1 MEYITEE
8 QAVEL
13 VCEHA
18 LYYGAT
24 NDYSVTY
31 EGYTVTSGDTRELVE
46 MVKKLNAFMVSQQD
60 EDDKEFDDSDVDC
73 FYNDEEGGA

>member
-13 VCEHA
+13 VCAPA

-31 EGYTVTSGDTRELVE
+31 EGYTVTSGDTSVLVE
-46 MVKKLNAFMVSQQD
+46 MVKKLNAFLVSQQD

-73 FYNDEEGGA
+73 FYNDEEGGP

>member
-13 VCEHA
+13 VCERG

-24 NDYSVTY
+24 NDYSVRY
-31 EGYTVTSGDTRELVE
+31 EGYTLTSGDTRELVE
-46 MVKKLNAFMVSQQD
+46 MVKKLNAFLVSQQD